1 MRIIEALSTM
11 LIDDLLASSSHNHS
25 KVKIQCMKQQSN
37 KSTTL
42 EEKSIKVELEDYYV
56 NLAWLVMRWLVI
68 VVA

>member
-1 MRIIEALSTM
+1 M

-56 NLAWLVMRWLVI
+56 NLA
-68 VVA
+68 